1 MEALRRKGKPVK
13 VVKYLDAIHGFHT
26 FPEIA
31 DTCKI
36 AASLWR
42 RSHKSWPHQ
51 IWLER
56 AFKGAK

>member
-1 MEALRRKGKPVK
+1 VK
-13 VVKYLDAIHGFHT
+13 VVEYLDTIHGFHT